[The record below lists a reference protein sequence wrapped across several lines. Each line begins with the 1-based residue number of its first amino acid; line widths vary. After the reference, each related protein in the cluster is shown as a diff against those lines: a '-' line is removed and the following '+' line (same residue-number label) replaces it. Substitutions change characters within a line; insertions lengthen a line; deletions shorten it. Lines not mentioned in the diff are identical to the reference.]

1 MDVRFPIHKVLL
13 VEDRRVIVVYPRTT
27 GTNSS
32 VNCNKTADLNRI
44 AASDLAVQRRLTVF
58 AQNVFFVHLCK

>member
-1 MDVRFPIHKVLL
+1 MTSHERIQIRTMLL
-13 VEDRRVIVVYPRTT
+13 VLERGVLTLYPRTT

-44 AASDLAVQRRLTVF
+44 AASDLAVQRPF
-58 AQNVFFVHLCK
+58 HEMFVDATSADR

>member
-32 VNCNKTADLNRI
+32 VNRNKTADLNRI
-44 AASDLAVQRRLTVF
+44 AASDLAVQRPF
-58 AQNVFFVHLCK
+58 HEMFVDATSADR